1 MVKSKLKYFLENT
14 DYAEIDI
21 QVYYQDK
28 NL

>member
-1 MVKSKLKYFLENT
+1 MVKSKLFYFLKNT

-28 NL
+28 NP

>member
-1 MVKSKLKYFLENT
+1 MVKSKLKYFLKNA